1 MPRLRSRVRDSFPA
15 LLRDLGACSA
25 RCSWV
30 QAVRNSNPWW
40 NCVVHFLYERTPLP
54 IVPTRQR
61 GFYIAECR
69 SGIVEYK
76 RSWICFHSEIYN
88 LRTRDHGMLL
98 NVGSIHSA
106 IHGPRLRNAISRR
119 MFFHSAL
126 RNLQSAIDLAPY
138 PSGKGEVCKTFI
150 RRFESARRLRIRKK

>member
-1 MPRLRSRVRDSFPA
+1 MPRLMSRVRVPFPA

-61 GFYIAECR
+61 GFYSQQGNIEACR
-69 SGIVEYK
+69 LSNAVFRTQVETLK
-76 RSWICFHSEIYN
+76 SV
-88 LRTRDHGMLL
+88 LR
-98 NVGSIHSA
+98 SA
-106 IHGPRLRNAISRR
+106 IHIP
-119 MFFHSAL
+119 
-126 RNLQSAIDLAPY
+126 QSAFSLAPY

-150 RRFESARRLRIRKK
+150 RRFESARRLSQFRNVECGMRIENSYLRLTLNS